1 MTNVGKVA
9 PTEAATSGAAL
20 ARRRREAQ
28 RRCCTPLRLSELSE
42 DRCWTVRRR
51 VAEHPDTPSVSVRH
65 LADDPDKRVRN
76 AIAGR
81 SDLGTAVQFH
91 LASDE
96 SRRVRVRLVDAQHD
110 PSLMMALSADPEPMV
125 RDWVAVRCWLMA
137 CEEAYRDHD
146 DRARYALMEWMLVT
160 ADERLRL
167 TAIQVTIIPA
177 AIADDGLFSDL
188 MWGLARDPNPK
199 IATDALAILV
209 TRGRKEDI
217 AAVCADDAI
226 PLHVG
231 PERMA
236 DIRLSAALHQNCG
249 TESLRLLSR
258 DDVPS
263 VAAAALMH
271 RLCPSSAR
279 RLAKRRSPYMRGVL
293 AVMDGW
299 WWGTQIALSESP
311 RRWQDELAALVGR
324 RRRDARVGDDV
335 FQTRLY
341 TAQDAWDDLS
351 RRQRQRFA
359 EPSLAHAFAQRV
371 LADAA
376 LRRRYPHAAAISDEI
391 KVVFDGRMRK
401 WGATANHRTM
411 TVRIK
416 RGTASCKIV
425 LHELAHLLVGA
436 EPRFRETP
444 PPLGH
449 HGADFAAVMLDLVE
463 VAFGPKERRK
473 LRITFWRHAVPVLRP
488 ARKLRTKAAQ
498 QASHDA
504 KARNRAE
511 KDGKLQ
517 YGTTSQL
524 R

>member
-1 MTNVGKVA
+1 MTNVDKVVPA
-9 PTEAATSGAAL
+9 EAATSGTAL
-20 ARRRREAQ
+20 AQRRREAQ
-28 RRCCTPLRLSELSE
+28 RRSCTPRRLSELSE

-51 VAEHPDTPSVSVRH
+51 VAEHPNAPSVSVRH
-65 LADDPDKRVRN
+65 LSDDPDKRVRN

-81 SDLGTAVQFH
+81 PDLGTAVQFH

-96 SRRVRVRLVDAQHD
+96 SRWVRMRLVDAQHD

-125 RDWVAVRCWLMA
+125 RDWAAVRCWLVT

-146 DRARYALMEWMLVT
+146 DRARASLMEWMLVT

-167 TAIQVTIIPA
+167 TASHVPLTRVD
-177 AIADDGLFSDL
+177 IADVGLFSDL
-188 MWGLARDPNPK
+188 MWGLARDTNPK
-199 IATDALAILV
+199 IAADALSNLV
-209 TRGRKEDI
+209 ARGRKEDI

-226 PLHVG
+226 PLRVG

-236 DIRLSAALHQNCG
+236 GIRLSAALHQNCG

-263 VAAAALMH
+263 VAAAALTH

-311 RRWQDELAALVGR
+311 RRWQDELGALVGR
-324 RRRDARVGDDV
+324 RWRLWVGNDV

-341 TAQDAWDDLS
+341 TAQDAWDRLS
-351 RRQRQRFA
+351 RRQRRRFA
-359 EPSLAHAFAQRV
+359 EPSQAHAFAQRV

-376 LRRRYPHAAAISDEI
+376 LRRRYPHAAAISDEV

-401 WGATANHRTM
+401 WGATADHRTM
-411 TVRIK
+411 TVRIQ
-416 RGTASCKIV
+416 RGCASCGTV

-436 EPRFRETP
+436 DPRFSETP

-488 ARKLRTKAAQ
+488 ARKLRNTAAQ
-498 QASHDA
+498 RASYDA
-504 KARNRAE
+504 KACNRAE
-511 KDGKLQ
+511 KGP
-517 YGTTSQL
+517 
-524 R
+524 